1 MKRLNVVLGEDNNIE
16 ELEKYIDNVINNCEN
31 IQTSRIHAIEI
42 LNFQNVKV
50 ALAELRRLG
59 KENYNIIRADETAYH
74 KKLHLMYKR
83 DL

>member
-16 ELEKYIDNVINNCEN
+16 ELEKYIDNVINNYEN

-42 LNFQNVKV
+42 LNSLEILKV

-59 KENYNIIRADETAYH
+59 KEYYNIIRAHETA
-74 KKLHLMYKR
+74 
-83 DL
+83 